1 VARGGAPHS
10 SGSRAHKDGGSVVL
24 EVVAYQAQLQQ
35 RTEVG
40 GALKLGP
47 MGEKQRAWCS
57 GPLLGPTLLGDE
69 APLGGGA
76 APVRGVR
83 GRVASRGTERMAG

>member
-47 MGEKQRAWCS
+47 MGEK
-57 GPLLGPTLLGDE
+57 
-69 APLGGGA
+69 
-76 APVRGVR
+76 
-83 GRVASRGTERMAG
+83 

>member
-10 SGSRAHKDGGSVVL
+10 SGSRAHKDGGSVV
-24 EVVAYQAQLQQ
+24 
-35 RTEVG
+35 TEVG

-76 APVRGVR
+76 APVRGVW